1 MLTNTVSSL
10 DSLIAKLTP
19 RQMEIACLLVEG
31 RTNKEIASL
40 LSISVDAVNT
50 HLREMRWKTNTD
62 NRTQLVVLIV
72 KWKMVHNDTR

>member
-1 MLTNTVSSL
+1 MLANTAPSL

-31 RTNKEIASL
+31 RTNKDIATI
-40 LSISVDAVNT
+40 LSISVDAINN

-72 KWKMVHNDTR
+72 KWKILHECE

>member
-1 MLTNTVSSL
+1 MLSPVAPSL
-10 DSLIAKLTP
+10 DSLLAKLTP

-31 RTNKEIASL
+31 RTNKDIATI

-72 KWKMVHNDTR
+72 EWKMVHNDTR